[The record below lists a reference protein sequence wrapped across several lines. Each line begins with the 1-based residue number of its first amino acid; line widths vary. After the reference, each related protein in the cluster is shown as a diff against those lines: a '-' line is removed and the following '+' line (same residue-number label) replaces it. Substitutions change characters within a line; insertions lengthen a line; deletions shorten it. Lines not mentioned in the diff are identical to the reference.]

1 MFFPPKC
8 GICGKFNQNY
18 LCKKCYNLLNAYSK
32 FNIISSSDLEK
43 HNNEIFYNFDYLFY
57 IFEYQGMVRE
67 MIINYKF
74 NDNSYIYNTIL
85 NYVLKEEILFEI
97 LKGYDTI
104 IPVPISK
111 KRMKKRGYNQSLLI
125 SNEISKKLGIICEKD
140 CLFKIK
146 DNISQSKLNKKE
158 RINNVKNVYEL
169 KNLDKIKNNIY
180 NKKII
185 LFDDI
190 YTTGSTVN
198 ECSKVLKN
206 ARSKRSI
213 SFSLSKRLKQN

>member
-213 SFSLSKRLKQN
+213 SFSLSKRLEQN